1 MTFAAEPVWR
11 ATLRACIGGASSAAG
26 AAAAAHG
33 TAILLPIAAADASMR
48 SASAAASSPECS
60 PREFAGVLSF
70 VGERKRQR
78 AGDLAA
84 LLRCPMLFA
93 CALYYPLVL
102 VESCDLFFAPPR
114 AATGPL
120 SAVSVHSHI
129 TRGLSACILSAP
141 RILLLRPRSR
151 CASGSVL
158 TLSDVR
164 AGAFNYNA
172 TPGPAGNVHT
182 RRATPDRPPRPPAA
196 RV

>member
-1 MTFAAEPVWR
+1 
-11 ATLRACIGGASSAAG
+11 
-26 AAAAAHG
+26 
-33 TAILLPIAAADASMR
+33 MR

-164 AGAFNYNA
+164 AGAFKGLRGAPIGSEPSVY
-172 TPGPAGNVHT
+172 TWLPTGG
-182 RRATPDRPPRPPAA
+182 RPPFRPSGAIAA
-196 RV
+196 LCRA